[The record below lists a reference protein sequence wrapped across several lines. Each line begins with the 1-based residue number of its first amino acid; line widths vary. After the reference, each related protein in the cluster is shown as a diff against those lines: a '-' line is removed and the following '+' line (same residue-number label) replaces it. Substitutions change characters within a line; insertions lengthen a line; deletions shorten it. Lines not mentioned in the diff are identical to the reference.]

1 MLFALKLTLVPV
13 FIAGV
18 TLGSRR
24 WGPRIGGWLNAV
36 PMVARPALL
45 FLTIEQGAA
54 FASRAPLNTPAGLI
68 GVATFSLAYGWAAL
82 RRPWWIALATGWAAF
97 AVVTVVLHA
106 VPWQPWSALV
116 ASAAAFGLARVAL
129 PRLHGAFRQAP
140 PPAWDL
146 PLRMAAAVVLVVTVT
161 ELAERLGPRLSG
173 TLTPIPIASA
183 ILLGFTHAQQGATAA
198 IAFLRT
204 FLPAMWS
211 FVLFCFVLTIAL
223 VPFGWLLGFARELAK
238 VGAHVVACGRRRASL
253 EDVAGAVR
261 AEGRRGLAV
270 ACDVGDG
277 RQVDDAVSR
286 TLNEFGRIDLLV
298 NNAGYRI
305 RSPFEDLPR
314 QEWDAMVQ
322 TNLTGVFLLS
332 QAVGRVRIRQRAGK
346 IVNVTSVAGRTGSRG
361 MAAYAATKAA
371 VAVLTQS
378 LGAEWAKYGI
388 TVNAVAPGPVQT
400 EGVLA
405 VWKTPAMI
413 AQ

>member
-1 MLFALKLTLVPV
+1 MGFSPDTL
-13 FIAGV
+13 
-18 TLGSRR
+18 RD
-24 WGPRIGGWLNAV
+24 
-36 PMVARPALL
+36 
-45 FLTIEQGAA
+45 
-54 FASRAPLNTPAGLI
+54 
-68 GVATFSLAYGWAAL
+68 
-82 RRPWWIALATGWAAF
+82 
-97 AVVTVVLHA
+97 
-106 VPWQPWSALV
+106 
-116 ASAAAFGLARVAL
+116 RVAIVT
-129 PRLHGAFRQAP
+129 GA
-140 PPAWDL
+140 
-146 PLRMAAAVVLVVTVT
+146 
-161 ELAERLGPRLSG
+161 G
-173 TLTPIPIASA
+173 
-183 ILLGFTHAQQGATAA
+183 QGIGRA
-198 IAFLRT
+198 IA
-204 FLPAMWS
+204 
-211 FVLFCFVLTIAL
+211 V
-223 VPFGWLLGFARELAK
+223 ELAK

-253 EDVAGAVR
+253 EDVAEAVR
-261 AEGRRGLAV
+261 DAGRRGLAV

-332 QAVGRVRIRQRAGK
+332 QAVGRVMIRQRAGK

-413 AQ
+413 AQAARDVPLQRLGRPEEIAWAVIFVASDEANFMTGETVYVSGGPRVANRED